1 LLDLRNALC
10 FPPECLK
17 IRVSEGMGTGG
28 LYCQTNEKWHRI
40 AGAACIYVLT
50 K

>member
-1 LLDLRNALC
+1 
-10 FPPECLK
+10 
-17 IRVSEGMGTGG
+17 MGTGG

-50 K
+50 KWRYSPRLAKFNKKKSIATPKKI